1 MATAS
6 PDALAAG
13 RGRLRPP
20 RSVVAAVGGL
30 AAAIAASVVLLTQFN
45 ALPASAQAAAIAV
58 TAGTLLAFPALLLA
72 AVARLLRQASD
83 DPPLADPDL
92 GWGLGW
98 RVVGWLIRIALMLVG
113 LFMTYAAVPAK
124 VNAAACLVG
133 AGHTT
138 VFNPRPAE
146 PARLRKKWLH
156 LIHQRLP
163 GGRHSRQL
171 AHRRP
176 RRPPLRR
183 PCPYLGRPQCPAD
196 QRRWARRLQY
206 LPVVRHY
213 RLRHHLVPSRRHRR
227 PPLEGSPKASLT
239 CSFVRLSALHSW

>member
-58 TAGTLLAFPALLLA
+58 TAGTLLAVPALLLA

-138 VFNPRPAE
+138 VFTPVQQSPLDCGRSGCTSSTSGYLAGGTPASWPTAVPVGHPFAVRALIWDAPSAQLISGAGHAVFNIFLWFVITVFDIILFPPGVTAVRPW
-146 PARLRKKWLH
+146 KG
-156 LIHQRLP
+156 HQR
-163 GGRHSRQL
+163 
-171 AHRRP
+171 HR
-176 RRPPLRR
+176 
-183 PCPYLGRPQCPAD
+183 
-196 QRRWARRLQY
+196 
-206 LPVVRHY
+206 
-213 RLRHHLVPSRRHRR
+213 
-227 PPLEGSPKASLT
+227 
-239 CSFVRLSALHSW
+239 